1 MLTKS
6 DLSAIKSIVQD
17 EVKSIVKNEVK
28 AVVKSEI
35 RSEVSGLKNEISGI
49 KNDFSGVKN
58 EISGLKKDIS
68 DLKSYLVERMDKN
81 TQDLVDL
88 ITTLHNSHE
97 NVLENHEKRLTHIES
112 ISFKSN

>member
-17 EVKSIVKNEVK
+17 EVKAIVNSEVKSIVKNEVK

-35 RSEVSGLKNEISGI
+35 RSEVAELKNEIS
-49 KNDFSGVKN
+49 S
-58 EISGLKKDIS
+58 
-68 DLKSYLVERMDKN
+68 LKSYLVERMDRN
-81 TQDLVDL
+81 TQELVEL

-97 NVLENHEKRLTHIES
+97 DVLDNHERRLTHIES